1 MQFEPSY
8 IKLYKTGE
16 LDKRIKNIAEIY
28 KQCTL
33 CPQKC
38 EVDRYEG
45 KGGKCNSSIMPTVS
59 SASPHYGEE
68 PPLVGYYGSGTIFFT
83 NCNLHCIYCQNFD
96 ISQMSEG
103 CEISY
108 EQMAELIIALQNKG
122 CHNINFVT
130 PTHMVY
136 PILYTLKIAIEK
148 GLNIPLV
155 YNSGGYESVDTLKL
169 LDGIFDIYMP
179 DFKYYNKESGTTL
192 SNAKLYP
199 QTAQMAISEMYRQ
212 VGDLEL
218 NNNGIAYRGLLIRH
232 LVLPEHTDESK
243 KILEFIATLSKNTY
257 VNIMDQYRPAYRA
270 YEISSLTRRITS
282 EEYQEILDYA
292 KILGLK
298 RADDH

>member
-16 LDKRIKNIAEIY
+16 LEKRIKNIAEIY
-28 KQCTL
+28 KLCTL
-33 CPQKC
+33 CPQAC

-45 KGGKCNSSIMPTVS
+45 HGGKCKSSIMPTVS

-103 CEISY
+103 SEISY
-108 EQMAELIIALQNKG
+108 EQLAELIIALRNKG

-130 PTHMVY
+130 PTHMLY
-136 PILYTLKIAIEK
+136 QILRALEIAIEK

-155 YNSGGYESVDTLKL
+155 YNCGGYESVDTLKL
-169 LDGIFDIYMP
+169 LDGVFDIYMP
-179 DFKYYNKESGTTL
+179 DFKYYNEESGAAL
-192 SNAKLYP
+192 SDAKSYP

-212 VGDLEL
+212 VGDLKL
-218 NNNGIAYRGLLIRH
+218 NNSGIAYRGLLIRH

-243 KILEFIATLSKNTY
+243 KILEFIATLSRNTY

-270 YEISSLTRRITS
+270 YENSSLTRRITS
-282 EEYQEILDYA
+282 EEYQEVLDYA
-292 KILGLK
+292 KKIGLE
-298 RADDH
+298 RADNH

>member
-28 KQCTL
+28 KRCTL

-45 KGGKCNSSIMPTVS
+45 KGGKCNSSILPTVS

-96 ISQMSEG
+96 ISQMREG
-103 CEISY
+103 REISY
-108 EQMAELIIALQNKG
+108 GQLAELIIALQNKG

-136 PILYTLKIAIEK
+136 PILYALKIAIDK

-169 LDGIFDIYMP
+169 LDGVFDIYMP
-179 DFKYYNKESGTTL
+179 DFKYYNEESGAAL

-199 QTAQMAISEMYRQ
+199 QTAQMAISEMHRQ

-243 KILEFIATLSKNTY
+243 RILEFIATLSKNTY

-270 YEISSLTRRITS
+270 YENSILTRRITS

-292 KILGLK
+292 KTLGLK

>member
-16 LDKRIKNIAEIY
+16 LDIRIKNIAEIY
-28 KQCTL
+28 KRCTI

-38 EVDRYEG
+38 EVDRSEG
-45 KGGKCNSSIMPTVS
+45 ESGKCSSSMMPTVS
-59 SASPHYGEE
+59 SASAHFGEE

-96 ISQMSEG
+96 ISQMHEG
-103 CEISY
+103 REISY
-108 EQMAELIIALQNKG
+108 EQLAELIIALQNKG

-136 PILYTLKIAIEK
+136 PILYALKMAIEK

-155 YNSGGYESVDTLKL
+155 YNSGGYESVETIKL
-169 LDGIFDIYMP
+169 LNGIFDIYMP
-179 DFKYYNKESGTTL
+179 DFKYFNEKTGYTL
-192 SNAKLYP
+192 SNAKSYP
-199 QTAQMAISEMYRQ
+199 QIAQMAISEMYRQ
-212 VGDLEL
+212 VGDLKL
-218 NNNGIAYRGLLIRH
+218 NNHGIAHRGLLIRH

-243 KILEFIATLSKNTY
+243 NILNFVAALSKNTY

-270 YEISSLTRRITS
+270 AENYYLTRRITA
-282 EEYQEILDYA
+282 EEYQEVLDYA
-292 KILGLK
+292 KKIGLK